1 MIRSAVFRSDHE
13 LYHADTCEPLKQA
26 AERGGVQIVALGRG
40 TYPGKPLPAN
50 DLKEVS
56 LMGYWNAASDQDWG
70 LGWHRNEG
78 LELSFV
84 EAGRVPFA
92 VNGKFYNL
100 EAGHLTITRPWQDH
114 RVGDPHVP
122 ASRFHWLILDVGMRR
137 PNQPWHW
144 PSWLLYP
151 RPSLER
157 LTEILRQ
164 NEQPVWRATEEI
176 ARCYHKLG
184 KAVAS
189 GTGPEN
195 LTRLKIV
202 VNELIVALAE
212 LLESSKPKLDESLS
226 SSTRAIRLFLEELPR
241 RIDEP
246 WTLDSMAGECGLGRS
261 AFALA
266 CKEITNASPI
276 DYLTRCRI
284 NVAAAV
290 LKASPKKSIT
300 DVAFDCGFQSSQY
313 FATVFRSHRAC
324 SPREWRERNERK
336 MEARRT

>member
-1 MIRSAVFRSDHE
+1 MARSAVFRSDHE
-13 LYHADTCEPLKQA
+13 LYHADSCEPLKQA
-26 AERGGVQIVALGRG
+26 EARRDVEIVALGRRS
-40 TYPGKPLPAN
+40 YPGGRLPAN

-56 LMGYWNAASDQDWG
+56 LTGYWNAVTDQSWG

-84 EAGRVPFA
+84 EAGQIPFA

-114 RVGDPHVP
+114 RVGNPNIP

-151 RPSLER
+151 KASLER
-157 LTEILRQ
+157 LTAMLRQ

-176 ARCYHKLG
+176 TRCYRKLG
-184 KAVAS
+184 KAAAA
-189 GTGPEN
+189 GTGAEN
-195 LTRLKIV
+195 ITRLKIV
-202 VNELIVALAE
+202 INELIVALAE

-246 WTLDSMAGECGLGRS
+246 WTLNSMATECGLGRS
-261 AFALA
+261 SFASF

-284 NVAAAV
+284 NAAAK
-290 LKASPKKSIT
+290 LLRAAPERSIT

-313 FATVFRSHRAC
+313 FATVFRNHQSC
-324 SPREWRERNERK
+324 SPREWRESAR
-336 MEARRT
+336 EAIAAVR